1 MPNAHRSLH
10 SPSDIFRKKL
20 KSFFAKKQLAKTNQI
35 NIFTMDAYAF
45 HQVLRKLTSDTKA
58 LSELPCTATTSE
70 FTDAAWKHQ
79 EYSTLNSN
87 SISHS
92 VVKMHMHTLMRNI
105 GGMTPIKNKFGY
117 VKRILDDAF
126 LLPGEKT
133 KFLDAFCKAQRTYH
147 AMSRFAFLFR
157 WKKAPY
163 RITVDLILNPISET
177 QHNVIAILQ
186 NNNKYLFTTM
196 DLKNMLETSLSNS
209 PYFFA
214 EPLVTKNPYNNMPF
228 DKGMLYTIYFKM
240 KRGYSVMSPLF
251 HQYFLANFNLCRFR
265 AENSV
270 LIRKTY
276 IDKYV
281 RNTDANTLR
290 DECIRMLQ
298 SFTCTK
304 KIRIDDDFP
313 TEKLMDIFRPYLQ
326 LYYTYYYTLDINART
341 TSLSL
346 LKGNL
351 LRFAEFNPK
360 FGRKYLAR
368 SSDKK
373 LVTHF
378 NDKHVDFSKTSYESN
393 FEKSHLEV
401 DPEDYDDTAES
412 DDEESDSESDDD
424 EEASV
429 VEEG

>member
-1 MPNAHRSLH
+1 M
-10 SPSDIFRKKL
+10 RKTICKNL
-20 KSFFAKKQLAKTNQI
+20 PIKPAK
-35 NIFTMDAYAF
+35 MDAHTF

-58 LSELPCTATTSE
+58 LSELPYAATTSE
-70 FTDAAWKHQ
+70 FTDAAWKYQ
-79 EYSTLNSN
+79 EYSTLNSTTM
-87 SISHS
+87 SRS
-92 VVKMHMHTLMRNI
+92 VMKMHMHTLIRNAS
-105 GGMTPIKNKFGY
+105 GLSPIKNKFGY

-126 LLPGEKT
+126 LLPAAKSE
-133 KFLDAFCKAQRTYH
+133 FLDAFCKAQRTYS
-147 AMSRFAFLFR
+147 AMSRFAFMFR

-163 RITVDLILNPISET
+163 RIVNDLILNAISET

-186 NNNKYLFTTM
+186 NNNKYLFTIL
-196 DLKNMLETSLSNS
+196 DLKNILETSLSNS

-228 DKGMLYTIYFKM
+228 DKGTLYTIYFKM

-251 HQYFLANFNLCRFR
+251 HQYFLANFNLCQFR

-270 LIRKTY
+270 LIRKTH

-304 KIRIDDDFP
+304 KIRIHDDFP
-313 TEKLMDIFRPYLQ
+313 SEKLVDIFRPYLR

-360 FGRKYLAR
+360 FGRKYVAR

-373 LVTHF
+373 LVVHF
-378 NDKHVDFSKTSYESN
+378 NDKHVDFSKTRYERN

-401 DPEDYDDTAES
+401 DPEDYDDQVDSES
-412 DDEESDSESDDD
+412 ESESDDD
-424 EEASV
+424 NMSIE
-429 VEEG
+429 EEGQEVEVEVERVWRIGAPIPVRIHGN